1 MPRFTFSLRD
11 VHQVREAGMV
21 QTDSFTEALDAIS
34 EHLSAKEGDTLEIGV
49 SGFPPALYTCIR
61 PSDEETASG
70 WLPSRQLA
78 A

>member
-1 MPRFTFSLRD
+1 MPRFTFSLRN

-34 EHLSAKEGDTLEIGV
+34 EHLTAQEGDTLEIGV
-49 SGFPPALYTCIR
+49 TGFPPAHYTCIR
-61 PSDEETASG
+61 SSDEETASG
-70 WLPSRQLA
+70 WRPARQIA

>member
-21 QTDSFTEALDAIS
+21 QTDSFAEALDAIS
-34 EHLSAKEGDTLEIGV
+34 EHLTAQEGDTLEIGV
-49 SGFPPALYTCIR
+49 VGFPPAHYTCIR
-61 PSDEETASG
+61 PSSEETASG
-70 WLPSRQLA
+70 WLPARQMA